1 MFHLLGYSIN
11 SQFSIPGCLLFNW
24 LFKNSQ
30 FSILGCLQLGG
41 DVVALQLPLADHKV
55 EVLQLLLGDGD
66 RRRDPLVFHLG
77 VTGLFKSSLNKK
89 EFWEGIQ
96 EVSQLLH
103 PFVDPF
109 HNMTRWNRH
118 LEVFQVDRISV
129 PDLLSCLHLKKKLQ
143 QVDLNQIICN

>member
-1 MFHLLGYSIN
+1 MSLA
-11 SQFSIPGCLLFNW
+11 QLFN
-24 LFKNSQ
+24 N
-30 FSILGCLQLGG
+30 FSILVCLELGG

-55 EVLQLLLGDGD
+55 EVLQLLLGYGD
-66 RRRDPLVFHLG
+66 RRRDPLVFHLD
-77 VTGLFKSSLNKK
+77 VAGLFKSPHNKQ

-109 HNMTRWNRH
+109 HNMKRCYRH

-129 PDLLSCLHLKKKLQ
+129 PDLLSCLHLKKKASAS
-143 QVDLNQIICN
+143 

>member
-66 RRRDPLVFHLG
+66 RRRDPLVFHLD
-77 VTGLFKSSLNKK
+77 VKGLFKSSLNKQ

-96 EVSQLLH
+96 KVS
-103 PFVDPF
+103 
-109 HNMTRWNRH
+109 
-118 LEVFQVDRISV
+118 
-129 PDLLSCLHLKKKLQ
+129 
-143 QVDLNQIICN
+143 

>member
-11 SQFSIPGCLLFNW
+11 SQFSILGCLHLSYSWLFN
-24 LFKNSQ
+24 K
-30 FSILGCLQLGG
+30 FSILGCLELGG
-41 DVVALQLPLADHKV
+41 DVVALQLPLSDHKV
-55 EVLQLLLGDGD
+55 EVLQLLLGHGD
-66 RRRDPLVFHLG
+66 RRRDPLVFHLD

-103 PFVDPF
+103 LFVDPF